1 MTLIHIEFL
10 QIHEFDKSKK
20 YIFRGFSPLDPSLGL
35 GIHTWLTD
43 GESSV
48 LSLFPTRATA
58 SHICILPQY
67 NHAVVAVTS
76 ATTAGLE

>member
-1 MTLIHIEFL
+1 MTLIHTEFL
-10 QIHEFDKSKK
+10 KIHEFDKSKK
-20 YIFRGFSPLDPSLGL
+20 YIFWGFSPLDPSLGL

-48 LSLFPTRATA
+48 LSLFPTRTTT

-76 ATTAGLE
+76 ATTA